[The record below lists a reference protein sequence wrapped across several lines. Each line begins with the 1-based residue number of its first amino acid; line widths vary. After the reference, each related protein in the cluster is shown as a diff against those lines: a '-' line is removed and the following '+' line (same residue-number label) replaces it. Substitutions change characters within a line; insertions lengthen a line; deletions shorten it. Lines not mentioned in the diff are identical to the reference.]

1 MQLARRGQ
9 FAEEE
14 RKLQDQINTLQ
25 AQSRIKGET
34 EDGEGETDGGR
45 LTQNLQEARQ
55 AYDTFLAKARK
66 EDSEQASL
74 INVEPLKLKRIQ
86 ELLDP
91 GVTVMEYFVPQRGT
105 AMLWVVNRDS
115 LRFVEVKINR
125 ADLVKKVTTLRETI
139 SQVGEPEKLNQ
150 QAQEL
155 YNLLVQPGLSHI
167 RGKELIIVPHDLLH
181 NLPFHALGGSDGRYL
196 IEKAPIQ
203 YLSSASLMQFT
214 QAKRRALGK
223 KVLAFGNPVGDE
235 SVKELKFAEQEIM
248 ELENYFRRRRCCE
261 ETKRPRTRSKPWR
274 MTTTFCTLP
283 LTRS

>member
-167 RGKELIIVPHDLLH
+167 RGKELIIVPHDVLH
-181 NLPFHALGGSDGRYL
+181 YLPFQALLAPDGQYL
-196 IEKAPIQ
+196 IEKFPIH
-203 YLSSASLMQFT
+203 YLSSATYCSSQRRSGEPKEKMCWHLAT
-214 QAKRRALGK
+214 Q
-223 KVLAFGNPVGDE
+223 
-235 SVKELKFAEQEIM
+235 
-248 ELENYFRRRRCCE
+248 
-261 ETKRPRTRSKPWR
+261 T
-274 MTTTFCTLP
+274 
-283 LTRS
+283 